1 MVLIKLECELTET
14 TWWKTCHAVAGL
26 ESWGQASSSNCSKEE
41 RRNSQSNAAGNWS
54 YLEEWAFPNKR
65 ICVRER
71 ASFCLSCCQDK
82 TQYLS
87 LLIFRVSYRNFL
99 NHWWYI
105 HIWLDANLKI
115 HHAHYQSLYELHQT
129 HLWKWCTSTNMKWVL
144 HFALSTLHLAFWT
157 CKFSTSAL

>member
-1 MVLIKLECELTET
+1 MKLPEQCSRKLIILLD
-14 TWWKTCHAVAGL
+14 V
-26 ESWGQASSSNCSKEE
+26 
-41 RRNSQSNAAGNWS
+41 
-54 YLEEWAFPNKR
+54 WAFPNKR

-99 NHWWYI
+99 NHGWYI

-115 HHAHYQSLYELHQT
+115 HHAHYQSPYELQQT
-129 HLWKWCTSTNMKWVL
+129 HLWIWCTSTNTKWVL
-144 HFALSTLHLAFWT
+144 HFAVSTLHLQIQHFST
-157 CKFSTSAL
+157 CKLGLCNLALCTCNSCN